1 MDSCG
6 EEIQRLIG
14 ALESLVD
21 GDLAVEL
28 LAACGP
34 PAIPYLREFL
44 LHGRVRS
51 IPQPRMRAVEA
62 LARLGAK
69 AVLLEYLTAERTIQD
84 PQIRLSEEAVEN
96 TAARKLS
103 AWRDEEVFETL
114 RGVCRRHLLPG
125 AVESLAKYARPE
137 AMPCFDRALADDFC
151 RVAAEE
157 GFRKLGLRAR
167 PALVFSAITPLPDGE
182 QETPSSLRRRRSAL
196 ALVAEIGIDQENW
209 LELRVL
215 LSDPDPDPEI
225 AVRMAQ
231 FAGGAEIHEER
242 RVAAAR
248 LISALPQ
255 LPWYLWEDAERALR
269 ALAAESASLITG
281 EIARRS
287 SAPAARRAG
296 DEILRMLLRI
306 QSKIP
311 K

>member
-1 MDSCG
+1 MASCA

-34 PAIPYLREFL
+34 AAIPYLREFL

-103 AWRDEEVFETL
+103 AWRDQEVFETL
-114 RGVCRRHLLPG
+114 LGVCRRHLLPG
-125 AVESLAKYARPE
+125 AVESLAKYERPE
-137 AMPCFDRALADDFC
+137 SMPCFDRALEDDFC

-182 QETPSSLRRRRSAL
+182 QETPSSLRRRRGAL
-196 ALVAEIGIDQENW
+196 ALVAEIGIDEENW

-215 LSDPDPDPEI
+215 LSDPDPEI

-306 QSKIP
+306 QSKIA